1 VIPAE
6 NPPLAIRRNAEDL
19 DHAWHFETKKTVWSV
34 RNSLATPHET
44 SILHDE
50 REKIVYAQC
59 VRSTGGVIIHHP
71 DEDSIADHGR
81 LGNWPKTCI
90 RVIQQGR

>member
-44 SILHDE
+44 SILHV
-50 REKIVYAQC
+50 REKIVYHNAYGE
-59 VRSTGGVIIHHP
+59 RSR
-71 DEDSIADHGR
+71 A
-81 LGNWPKTCI
+81 PKVPGMRYI
-90 RVIQQGR
+90 GAEV